1 MFFTFQFVIFVGLI
15 VVVFIVVAVNVPTEV
30 ISLFPADESQQQ
42 QKQPL
47 AKVSLAITMEFGSS
61 IESRLHGLWTDTSFD
76 LQLLLYESAL
86 HPIGFTFNK

>member
-1 MFFTFQFVIFVGLI
+1 MQSLLYRLVAREAAVGG
-15 VVVFIVVAVNVPTEV
+15 AE

-47 AKVSLAITMEFGSS
+47 AKVSLTITMEFGSS

-76 LQLLLYESAL
+76 LQLLLCESAL